1 MSNFTYSDEL
11 YHFGIQG
18 MKWGVRRFQNED
30 GTRTEAGKARYS
42 KSEYKADRKAAR
54 KLRNR
59 LGAEKRLVKDS
70 AHVEQNMRRQY
81 ARANKDY
88 EKAVRSSSGLFGLR
102 AKEKAQRVDQAQRNL
117 DATADAYDK
126 SFENYQ
132 RVKQRLI
139 KDTKEYSGL
148 VDSMIEKYQ
157 DKSIPPVTSKE
168 VKLGDGFIKSWLRG
182 ESPSLVDAGRSMNK
196 RETVAMPNIGITVA
210 DLPVVGRFYT
220 GRVGS
225 NIDYEERRREMEEA
239 SEINNSQNRYL
250 KEERRRRY

>member
-11 YHFGIQG
+11 YHYGILG

-30 GTRTEAGKARYS
+30 GTRTEAGKARYN
-42 KSEYKADRKAAR
+42 KSEYKADAKAAR
-54 KLRNR
+54 KMRNKI
-59 LGAEKRLVKDS
+59 GAEKRLVKDS

-81 ARANKDY
+81 AKANKNY

-102 AKEKAQRVDQAQRNL
+102 SKEKAERVGLAQRQL

-132 RVKQRLI
+132 RVKTRLA
-139 KDTKEYSGL
+139 KDTKEYSSL

-157 DKSIPPVTSKE
+157 DKNIKSVTTKD
-168 VKLGDGFIKSWLRG
+168 VKVGDGWFKSWIQGDSYNLLEG
-182 ESPSLVDAGRSMNK
+182 GRAMNK
-196 RETVAMPNIGITVA
+196 RETVSMPNVGVTVA
-210 DLPVVGRFYT
+210 DLPLVGRWYT